1 MLPLDALLPRP
12 YFLTLAL
19 RSPEWPWNVRVGEN
33 SPSLCPTM
41 FSVTK
46 TGMNFLPLW
55 TANVKPT
62 MSGVMV
68 ERLDQVLMTF
78 LSFSSTALRTF
89 LSRLGSTYGPFLID
103 RATDDSPLRLFP
115 AFYDVGIGSL
125 VLPGLVPLGRFPPR
139 RAGMPPPG
147 GFSLPAAERVV
158 HRIHGD
164 APNRRPPAEPAAPA
178 GLPERHL
185 LVVQVSHLPHRSH
198 AIDQDEPYLSRTEAQ
213 VGVPAFLRENLD
225 YASRRPGHLPSLA
238 DLELHVVDHRPHRDL
253 SYRKCV
259 ARFDVRVVPGKNRV
273 SHGEPDRTQDVPF
286 LPVRVMKKGDAGR
299 PVRIVFDRG
308 DPGRDVLL
316 VSPEVDHPVFSLV
329 PPPPM
334 PDGDSALV
342 VPPCPVSLVLHEAL
356 LRLLFGELLV
366 RKDRHGPDAGG
377 GRLGFLDSHGC
388 GSLPRLSRHTPS
400 KNSILSPGLSTTT
413 AFFQPGRLPT
423 TRPLLFFFPETFI
436 VLTSTTL
443 TLNSFSTA
451 SWIWFLF
458 ARGSTA
464 NDTALV
470 VSLSNV
476 AFSVINGRFRTS
488 VMFIPPAP
496 R

>member
-1 MLPLDALLPRP
+1 
-12 YFLTLAL
+12 
-19 RSPEWPWNVRVGEN
+19 
-33 SPSLCPTM
+33 M

-115 AFYDVGIGSL
+115 AFYDVGMGSL
-125 VLPGLVPLGRFPPR
+125 VLPGLVPLGLFPPR

-147 GFSLPAAERVV
+147 GFPLPAAERVV
-158 HRIHGD
+158 HRVHGD

-178 GLPERHL
+178 GLPERPL
-185 LVVQVSHLPHRSH
+185 LVV
-198 AIDQDEPYLSRTEAQ
+198 
-213 VGVPAFLRENLD
+213 
-225 YASRRPGHLPSLA
+225 PGSPLPSLA
-238 DLELHVVDHRPHRDL
+238 DLELYVVDHCPHRDL
-253 SYRKCV
+253 PYRKCV
-259 ARFDVRVVPGKNRV
+259 ARLDVRVVSGKNRV

-308 DPGRDVLL
+308 DPGRDVQL
-316 VSPEVDHPVFSLV
+316 VSPEVDHPGFSLV

-342 VPPCPVSLVLHEAL
+342 VPPCPVSLVLNEAL
-356 LRLLFGELLV
+356 LRLLLGELLV

-377 GRLGFLDSHGC
+377 GRLG
-388 GSLPRLSRHTPS
+388 
-400 KNSILSPGLSTTT
+400 
-413 AFFQPGRLPT
+413 
-423 TRPLLFFFPETFI
+423 
-436 VLTSTTL
+436 
-443 TLNSFSTA
+443 
-451 SWIWFLF
+451 
-458 ARGSTA
+458 
-464 NDTALV
+464 
-470 VSLSNV
+470 
-476 AFSVINGRFRTS
+476 
-488 VMFIPPAP
+488 
-496 R
+496 